1 MLAYFSYLSL
11 VDAGLLCLLVFG
23 FFFFSERLAH
33 RLGFNIVGTEILHSA
48 QRLMTRNSPMFSFTG

>member
-23 FFFFSERLAH
+23 FFFFLKGLPID
-33 RLGFNIVGTEILHSA
+33 LGSI
-48 QRLMTRNSPMFSFTG
+48 